1 MGLFTALAVELRAYC
16 GFKVKDGGDVP
27 ASHKRFTA
35 RYASGDGFVAAEVME
50 ANVDCLQVV
59 PRPEDVGARFGWTF
73 VGGRE

>member
-1 MGLFTALAVELRAYC
+1 MSPHPVSALRQ
-16 GFKVKDGGDVP
+16 
-27 ASHKRFTA
+27 
-35 RYASGDGFVAAEVME
+35 RYACGHGFVAAEVME